1 MDYKDYYATLG
12 VARGASADEIRKAYR
27 KQARRYHPDVNKESG
42 AEAKFKAAAEAYE
55 VLSDP
60 EKRSRYDALGAGWK
74 AGQDFRPPPPGAGG
88 GFEGGAFHFGGAG
101 GGGFRPEDMGG
112 FSDFFSSLFG
122 GGFAQEG
129 GAGGAAMRGQDHE
142 AELEITIEEARHGV
156 RKSVALQSAEVDAHG
171 RVQRRTR
178 NYEVHVP
185 AGTTEGA
192 RIRMAG
198 QGGAGEEGGALGDLY
213 LRIRLAPHPRFRV
226 QGHDLETDLPVT
238 PWEAALG
245 AKVAVGTG
253 DGDALVTLPAGT
265 SSGQRIRLRGQ
276 GLPRRGGG
284 VAGDLYAVVRIEA
297 PRTLSG
303 RERELFEELARISAF
318 RPRGEARR

>member
-12 VARGASADEIRKAYR
+12 VARAASADEIRKAYR
-27 KQARRYHPDVNKESG
+27 KLARRYHPDVNKDSG
-42 AEAKFKAAAEAYE
+42 AEAKFKLIAEAYE

-60 EKRSRYDALGAGWK
+60 EKRSRYDALGADWK
-74 AGQDFRPPPPGAGG
+74 AGQDFRPPPGADG
-88 GFEGGAFHFGGAG
+88 GFDQGAFHQAAG
-101 GGGFRPEDMGG
+101 GGGFRPEDLGG
-112 FSDFFSSLFG
+112 FSDFFSTLFG
-122 GGFAQEG
+122 GGFARG
-129 GAGGAAMRGQDHE
+129 GGPGAGGLRGQDHE
-142 AELEITIEEARHGV
+142 AELAITIEEARHGV
-156 RKSVALQSAEVDAHG
+156 RKSVSLQSAEVDAQG

-178 NYEVHVP
+178 SYEVQVP

-198 QGGAGEEGGALGDLY
+198 QGGAGAGGGAGGDLY
-213 LRIRLAPHPRFRV
+213 LRIRLAPHERFRV

-245 AKVAVGTG
+245 ARVAVGTI
-253 DGDALVTLPAGT
+253 DGDAMVTLPAGT

-276 GLPRRGGG
+276 GLPRRGG
-284 VAGDLYAVVRIEA
+284 VAGDLYAVVRIET
-297 PRTLSG
+297 PRGISG

>member
-1 MDYKDYYATLG
+1 
-12 VARGASADEIRKAYR
+12 
-27 KQARRYHPDVNKESG
+27 
-42 AEAKFKAAAEAYE
+42 
-55 VLSDP
+55 
-60 EKRSRYDALGAGWK
+60 
-74 AGQDFRPPPPGAGG
+74 
-88 GFEGGAFHFGGAG
+88 
-101 GGGFRPEDMGG
+101 MGG

-122 GGFAQEG
+122 GGFARGGGFG
-129 GAGGAAMRGQDHE
+129 GAGMRGQDHE
-142 AELEITIEEARHGV
+142 AELTITLEEARHGA
-156 RKSVALQSAEVDAHG
+156 RKSVALQSADVNESG

-178 NYEVHVP
+178 NYEVQIP

-198 QGGAGEEGGALGDLY
+198 QGGAGEAGGPVGDLY
-213 LRIRLAPHPRFRV
+213 LRIHLAPHARFRV

-245 AKVAVGTG
+245 ARVAVGTV
-253 DGDALVTLPAGT
+253 DGDAMVTLPAGT

-276 GLPRRGGG
+276 GLPRRGG
-284 VAGDLYAVVRIEA
+284 VAGDLYAVVRIET
-297 PRTLSG
+297 PRGISG